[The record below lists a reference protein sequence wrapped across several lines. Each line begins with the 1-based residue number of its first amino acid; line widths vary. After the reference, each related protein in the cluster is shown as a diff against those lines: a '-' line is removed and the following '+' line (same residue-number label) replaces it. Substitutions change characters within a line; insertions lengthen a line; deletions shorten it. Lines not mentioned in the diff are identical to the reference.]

1 MARTPTVETVR
12 PGARLPVDGREVEIT
27 PGSGRGVRLEADRL
41 LAPERRTGGAVAGW
55 LKLRAR
61 ESFLAEAGA
70 AAERLGR
77 RHGRVTLRDTRSRW
91 GSCSASGDLSFSWRL
106 AMAPPEV
113 RRYVAL
119 HEAAHLVEMN
129 HSPRFWALVAS
140 LCPDYR
146 AHRGWLRR
154 HGAGL
159 HRFRFDDD

>member
-1 MARTPTVETVR
+1 
-12 PGARLPVDGREVEIT
+12 
-27 PGSGRGVRLEADRL
+27 
-41 LAPERRTGGAVAGW
+41 
-55 LKLRAR
+55 
-61 ESFLAEAGA
+61 
-70 AAERLGR
+70 
-77 RHGRVTLRDTRSRW
+77 
-91 GSCSASGDLSFSWRL
+91 
-106 AMAPPEV
+106 
-113 RRYVAL
+113 VAL